1 MASEALE
8 SYLAG
13 GSGVEEGKVE
23 YNIASFLLPRLSE
36 ALINIVLTVFFTV
49 DGLSSSLVARRTIR
63 DYIVDSK
70 GTGFAANAFLTKA
83 LVRCDADSTCQL
95 LTFRG
100 NLLGIRTVAIAVG
113 CVNIG
118 CSIVWAVL
126 IAFDDGPDTSPPPSM
141 ATVAVIIAA
150 IGIALAMDFAMC
162 WAAMSSGGE
171 AEWSDC
177 LTGVIAFLCPVFI
190 PCCMPNCAYVLM
202 LFTMIYLEIV
212 CLLSYSI
219 LAGTVGIKAFGKW
232 IYSGLQT
239 LVLFKWLIGSALL
252 DSGIW
257 GNVFGIVNFSGG
269 ETEFYG
275 ATPPTWAP
283 LTYSSAFLLNAFL
296 AGIRTKWGHWEWK
309 VSHLWSRKLLS

>member
-1 MASEALE
+1 M
-8 SYLAG
+8 
-13 GSGVEEGKVE
+13 
-23 YNIASFLLPRLSE
+23 
-36 ALINIVLTVFFTV
+36 
-49 DGLSSSLVARRTIR
+49 
-63 DYIVDSK
+63 
-70 GTGFAANAFLTKA
+70 
-83 LVRCDADSTCQL
+83 RCDADSTCQL

-126 IAFDDGPDTSPPPSM
+126 IAFDDGADISPPPSM
-141 ATVAVIIAA
+141 AIVAVIIAA

-171 AEWSDC
+171 ANWSNW
-177 LTGVIAFLCPVFI
+177 LTGVIAFLCPVCI
-190 PCCMPNCAYVLM
+190 PCCMPNSAYVLM

-212 CLLSYSI
+212 CLLSCSI

-239 LVLFKWLIGSALL
+239 LVLLKWLIGSALL

-257 GNVFGIVNFSGG
+257 RNVFEIASFGIGAHVLQLVSFAGG

-275 ATPPTWAP
+275 RTPPTWAP
-283 LTYSSAFLLNAFL
+283 LTYSTAFLLNAFL
-296 AGIRTKWGHWEWK
+296 AGVRAKWGHWEWR